1 MMAVRRVEGD
11 LARRYELQVFLK
23 EKRAEIVWK

>member
-11 LARRYELQVFLK
+11 LASRYELQVFLK